1 MMTENLAALIR
12 YRMDQAGEALD
23 AARILFREGSLRA
36 SINRSYYAMFYMVLA
51 LLASRKEETSK
62 HSGAIALFDRLFVAP
77 GLFPN
82 DLSRWLR
89 RAFDLRTRC
98 DYAAMI
104 TISQEEA
111 ASLLDQASSF
121 VTQVGQECRRLVES
135 A

>member
-12 YRMDQAGEALD
+12 YRMDQAQEALE
-23 AARILFREGSLRA
+23 AASILLREDSFRA

-62 HSGAIALFDRLFVAP
+62 HSGAIALFDRLFVSP
-77 GLFPN
+77 GLFPS

-98 DYAAMI
+98 DYAAMTI
-104 TISQEEA
+104 ISQEEA
-111 ASLLDQASSF
+111 KSLLDQATRF
-121 VTQVGQECRRLVES
+121 VLQVGQECRRLLES
-135 A
+135 T